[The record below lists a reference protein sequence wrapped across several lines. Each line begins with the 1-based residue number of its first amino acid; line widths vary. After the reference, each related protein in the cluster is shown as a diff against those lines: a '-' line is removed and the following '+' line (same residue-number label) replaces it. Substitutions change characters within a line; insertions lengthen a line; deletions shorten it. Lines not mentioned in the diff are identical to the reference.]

1 MPLNKQL
8 KLKIHESL
16 AAVLPV
22 SLIVLALCAFVVPVD
37 LSTLCL
43 FLAGAALLILGMGF
57 FTLGADMAMMPIGE
71 LVGTLT
77 RTRKLWLILAGWFLI
92 GVLVTVAEPDLAV
105 LARQT
110 PAVPDMVL
118 ILTVA
123 AGVGLFLV
131 LSFLRILLG
140 FLLGV
145 LFGTALAGLCWR
157 FRLIDA
163 LARPLLGVLKSTPV
177 ASFIILALVWV
188 KTTWLAT
195 VISFIMVLPLIYANV
210 REGIDSADRQLLEMA
225 RGFRLSRRKTFRYCY
240 LPAILPF
247 FLSAISSALGF
258 AWKSGIAAEVL
269 GRPARAIGSQIYD
282 SKIYLE
288 TPDLFAWTLVVIL
301 LSVLLER
308 LAVRFVRWAGKRSMR
323 VRL

>member
-1 MPLNKQL
+1 MTTSTTRDKNTRLSP
-8 KLKIHESL
+8 
-16 AAVLPV
+16 
-22 SLIVLALCAFVVPVD
+22 ALR
-37 LSTLCL
+37 
-43 FLAGAALLILGMGF
+43 
-57 FTLGADMAMMPIGE
+57 LGAVAVWLLLWQLASMA
-71 LVGTLT
+71 VGLP
-77 RTRKLWLILAGWFLI
+77 LLL
-92 GVLVTVAEPDLAV
+92 PSPLAV
-105 LARQT
+105 LLRLGQLCTGA
-110 PAVPDMVL
+110 DFW
-118 ILTVA
+118 LTVA
-123 AGVGLFLV
+123 SSL
-131 LSFLRILLG
+131 LRILLG

-157 FRLIDA
+157 FRLVDA

-195 VISFIMVLPLIYANV
+195 VISFIMVLPLVYANV

-225 RGFRLSRRKTFRYCY
+225 QVFRLSRRKTFRYCY

-247 FLSAISSALGF
+247 FLSAVSSALGF

>member
-1 MPLNKQL
+1 MTTSTTRDKNTCL
-8 KLKIHESL
+8 SL
-16 AAVLPV
+16 ALR
-22 SLIVLALCAFVVPVD
+22 
-37 LSTLCL
+37 
-43 FLAGAALLILGMGF
+43 
-57 FTLGADMAMMPIGE
+57 LGAVAVWLLLWQLASMA
-71 LVGTLT
+71 VGLP
-77 RTRKLWLILAGWFLI
+77 LLL
-92 GVLVTVAEPDLAV
+92 PSPLAV
-105 LARQT
+105 LLRLGQLCTGA
-110 PAVPDMVL
+110 DFW
-118 ILTVA
+118 LTVA
-123 AGVGLFLV
+123 SSL
-131 LSFLRILLG
+131 LRILLG

-157 FRLIDA
+157 FRLIDV

-225 RGFRLSRRKTFRYCY
+225 QVFLLSRRKTFRYCY

>member
-1 MPLNKQL
+1 MTTSTTRDKNTRLSP
-8 KLKIHESL
+8 
-16 AAVLPV
+16 
-22 SLIVLALCAFVVPVD
+22 ALR
-37 LSTLCL
+37 
-43 FLAGAALLILGMGF
+43 
-57 FTLGADMAMMPIGE
+57 LGAVAVWLLLWQLASMA
-71 LVGTLT
+71 VGLP
-77 RTRKLWLILAGWFLI
+77 LLL
-92 GVLVTVAEPDLAV
+92 PSPLAV
-105 LARQT
+105 LLRLGQLCTGA
-110 PAVPDMVL
+110 DFW
-118 ILTVA
+118 LTVA
-123 AGVGLFLV
+123 SSL
-131 LSFLRILLG
+131 LRILLG

-157 FRLIDA
+157 FRLADA

-225 RGFRLSRRKTFRYCY
+225 QVFRLSRRKTFRYCY

-247 FLSAISSALGF
+247 FLSAVSSALGF

-288 TPDLFAWTLVVIL
+288 TPDLCAWTLVVIL

>member
-1 MPLNKQL
+1 MAVWLLLWQLASMAVGLPLL
-8 KLKIHESL
+8 
-16 AAVLPV
+16 LP
-22 SLIVLALCAFVVPVD
+22 SP
-37 LSTLCL
+37 
-43 FLAGAALLILGMGF
+43 
-57 FTLGADMAMMPIGE
+57 
-71 LVGTLT
+71 
-77 RTRKLWLILAGWFLI
+77 
-92 GVLVTVAEPDLAV
+92 LAV
-105 LARQT
+105 LLRLGQLCTGA
-110 PAVPDMVL
+110 DFW
-118 ILTVA
+118 LTVA
-123 AGVGLFLV
+123 SSL
-131 LSFLRILLG
+131 LRILLG

-210 REGIDSADRQLLEMA
+210 REGIDSANRQLLEMA
-225 RGFRLSRRKTFRYCY
+225 QVFPALPPQNLPLL
-240 LPAILPF
+240 LPARHPAL
-247 FLSAISSALGF
+247 LSLGDQQRAGLCLEVGHRRRSAGP
-258 AWKSGIAAEVL
+258 SGA
-269 GRPARAIGSQIYD
+269 GDRRQIYD

>member
-1 MPLNKQL
+1 MTTSTTRDRNTRLSP
-8 KLKIHESL
+8 
-16 AAVLPV
+16 
-22 SLIVLALCAFVVPVD
+22 ALR
-37 LSTLCL
+37 
-43 FLAGAALLILGMGF
+43 
-57 FTLGADMAMMPIGE
+57 LGAVAVWLLLWQLASMA
-71 LVGTLT
+71 VGLP
-77 RTRKLWLILAGWFLI
+77 LLL
-92 GVLVTVAEPDLAV
+92 PSPLAV
-105 LARQT
+105 LLRLGQLCTGA
-110 PAVPDMVL
+110 DFW
-118 ILTVA
+118 LTVA
-123 AGVGLFLV
+123 SSL
-131 LSFLRILLG
+131 LRILLG

-157 FRLIDA
+157 FRLIDV

-225 RGFRLSRRKTFRYCY
+225 QVFRLSRRKTFRYCY

>member
-1 MPLNKQL
+1 MTTSTTRDKNTRLSP
-8 KLKIHESL
+8 
-16 AAVLPV
+16 
-22 SLIVLALCAFVVPVD
+22 ALR
-37 LSTLCL
+37 
-43 FLAGAALLILGMGF
+43 
-57 FTLGADMAMMPIGE
+57 LGAVAVWLLLWQLASMA
-71 LVGTLT
+71 VGLP
-77 RTRKLWLILAGWFLI
+77 LLL
-92 GVLVTVAEPDLAV
+92 PSPLAV
-105 LARQT
+105 LLRLGQLCTGA
-110 PAVPDMVL
+110 DFW
-118 ILTVA
+118 LTVA
-123 AGVGLFLV
+123 SSL
-131 LSFLRILLG
+131 LRILLG

-225 RGFRLSRRKTFRYCY
+225 QVFRLSRRKVFRYCY

-247 FLSAISSALGF
+247 FLSAVSSALGF

>member
-1 MPLNKQL
+1 MTTSTTRDKNTRLSP
-8 KLKIHESL
+8 
-16 AAVLPV
+16 
-22 SLIVLALCAFVVPVD
+22 ALR
-37 LSTLCL
+37 
-43 FLAGAALLILGMGF
+43 
-57 FTLGADMAMMPIGE
+57 LGAVAVWLLLWQLASMA
-71 LVGTLT
+71 VGLP
-77 RTRKLWLILAGWFLI
+77 LLL
-92 GVLVTVAEPDLAV
+92 PSPLAV
-105 LARQT
+105 LLRLGQLCTGA
-110 PAVPDMVL
+110 DFW
-118 ILTVA
+118 LTVA
-123 AGVGLFLV
+123 SSL
-131 LSFLRILLG
+131 LRILLG

-157 FRLIDA
+157 FRLVDA

-225 RGFRLSRRKTFRYCY
+225 QVFRLSRRKTFRYCY

-308 LAVRFVRWAGKRSMR
+308 LAVHFVRWAGKRSMR

>member
-1 MPLNKQL
+1 MTTSTTRDKNTRLSP
-8 KLKIHESL
+8 
-16 AAVLPV
+16 
-22 SLIVLALCAFVVPVD
+22 ALR
-37 LSTLCL
+37 
-43 FLAGAALLILGMGF
+43 
-57 FTLGADMAMMPIGE
+57 LGAVAVWLLLWQLASIA
-71 LVGTLT
+71 VGLP
-77 RTRKLWLILAGWFLI
+77 LLL
-92 GVLVTVAEPDLAV
+92 PSPLAV
-105 LARQT
+105 LLRLGQLCTGA
-110 PAVPDMVL
+110 DFWF
-118 ILTVA
+118 TV
-123 AGVGLFLV
+123 VSSL
-131 LSFLRILLG
+131 LRILLG

-157 FRLIDA
+157 FRLIDV

-225 RGFRLSRRKTFRYCY
+225 QVFRLSRRKTFRYCY

-308 LAVRFVRWAGKRSMR
+308 LAVRFVRWTGKRSMR

>member
-1 MPLNKQL
+1 MTTSTTRDKNTRLSP
-8 KLKIHESL
+8 
-16 AAVLPV
+16 
-22 SLIVLALCAFVVPVD
+22 ALR
-37 LSTLCL
+37 
-43 FLAGAALLILGMGF
+43 
-57 FTLGADMAMMPIGE
+57 LGAVAVWLLLWQLASMA
-71 LVGTLT
+71 VGLP
-77 RTRKLWLILAGWFLI
+77 LLL
-92 GVLVTVAEPDLAV
+92 PSPLAV
-105 LARQT
+105 LLRLGQLCTGA
-110 PAVPDMVL
+110 DFW
-118 ILTVA
+118 LTVA
-123 AGVGLFLV
+123 SSL
-131 LSFLRILLG
+131 LRILLG

-225 RGFRLSRRKTFRYCY
+225 QVFRLSRRKTFRYCY

-308 LAVRFVRWAGKRSMR
+308 LAVLFVRWAGKRSMR

>member
-1 MPLNKQL
+1 MTTSTTRDKNTRLSP
-8 KLKIHESL
+8 
-16 AAVLPV
+16 
-22 SLIVLALCAFVVPVD
+22 ALR
-37 LSTLCL
+37 
-43 FLAGAALLILGMGF
+43 
-57 FTLGADMAMMPIGE
+57 LGAVAVWLLLWQLASMA
-71 LVGTLT
+71 VGLP
-77 RTRKLWLILAGWFLI
+77 LLL
-92 GVLVTVAEPDLAV
+92 PSPLAV
-105 LARQT
+105 LLRLGQLCTGA
-110 PAVPDMVL
+110 DFW
-118 ILTVA
+118 LTVA
-123 AGVGLFLV
+123 SSL
-131 LSFLRILLG
+131 LRILLG

-157 FRLIDA
+157 FRLIDV
-163 LARPLLGVLKSTPV
+163 LARQLLGVLKSTPV

-225 RGFRLSRRKTFRYCY
+225 QVFRLSRRKTFRYCY

-247 FLSAISSALGF
+247 FLSAVSSALGF

>member
-1 MPLNKQL
+1 MTTSTTRDKNTRLSP
-8 KLKIHESL
+8 
-16 AAVLPV
+16 
-22 SLIVLALCAFVVPVD
+22 ALR
-37 LSTLCL
+37 
-43 FLAGAALLILGMGF
+43 
-57 FTLGADMAMMPIGE
+57 LGAVAIWLLLWQLASMA
-71 LVGTLT
+71 VGLP
-77 RTRKLWLILAGWFLI
+77 LLL
-92 GVLVTVAEPDLAV
+92 PSPLAV
-105 LARQT
+105 LLRLGQLCTGA
-110 PAVPDMVL
+110 DFW
-118 ILTVA
+118 LTVA
-123 AGVGLFLV
+123 SSL
-131 LSFLRILLG
+131 LRILLG

-157 FRLIDA
+157 FRLIDV

-225 RGFRLSRRKTFRYCY
+225 QVFRLSRRKTFRYCY

-247 FLSAISSALGF
+247 FLSAVSSALGF

>member
-1 MPLNKQL
+1 MMTSTIRDKNTRLSP
-8 KLKIHESL
+8 
-16 AAVLPV
+16 
-22 SLIVLALCAFVVPVD
+22 ALR
-37 LSTLCL
+37 
-43 FLAGAALLILGMGF
+43 
-57 FTLGADMAMMPIGE
+57 LGAVAVWLLLWQLASMAIG
-71 LVGTLT
+71 LPL
-77 RTRKLWLILAGWFLI
+77 LL
-92 GVLVTVAEPDLAV
+92 PSPLAV
-105 LARQT
+105 LLRLGQLCTGA
-110 PAVPDMVL
+110 DFW
-118 ILTVA
+118 LTVA
-123 AGVGLFLV
+123 SSL
-131 LSFLRILLG
+131 LRILLG

-210 REGIDSADRQLLEMA
+210 REGIDSANRQLLEMA
-225 RGFRLSRRKTFRYCY
+225 QVFRLSRRKTFRYCY

>member
-1 MPLNKQL
+1 MTTSTTRDKNTRLSP
-8 KLKIHESL
+8 
-16 AAVLPV
+16 
-22 SLIVLALCAFVVPVD
+22 ALR
-37 LSTLCL
+37 
-43 FLAGAALLILGMGF
+43 
-57 FTLGADMAMMPIGE
+57 LGAVAVWLLLWQLASMA
-71 LVGTLT
+71 VGLP
-77 RTRKLWLILAGWFLI
+77 LLL
-92 GVLVTVAEPDLAV
+92 PSPLAV
-105 LARQT
+105 LLRLGQLCTGA
-110 PAVPDMVL
+110 DFW
-118 ILTVA
+118 LTVA
-123 AGVGLFLV
+123 SSL
-131 LSFLRILLG
+131 LRILLG

-157 FRLIDA
+157 FRLVDA

-195 VISFIMVLPLIYANV
+195 VISFIMVLPLVYANV

-225 RGFRLSRRKTFRYCY
+225 QVFRLSRRKTFRYCY

>member
-1 MPLNKQL
+1 MTTSTTRDKNTRLSP
-8 KLKIHESL
+8 
-16 AAVLPV
+16 
-22 SLIVLALCAFVVPVD
+22 ALR
-37 LSTLCL
+37 
-43 FLAGAALLILGMGF
+43 
-57 FTLGADMAMMPIGE
+57 LGAVAVWLLLWQLASMA
-71 LVGTLT
+71 VGLP
-77 RTRKLWLILAGWFLI
+77 LLL
-92 GVLVTVAEPDLAV
+92 PSPLAV
-105 LARQT
+105 LLRLGQLCTGA
-110 PAVPDMVL
+110 DFW
-118 ILTVA
+118 LTVA
-123 AGVGLFLV
+123 SSL
-131 LSFLRILLG
+131 LRILLG

-157 FRLIDA
+157 FRLADA
-163 LARPLLGVLKSTPV
+163 LARPLLGMLKSTPV

-225 RGFRLSRRKTFRYCY
+225 QVFRLSRRKTFRYCY

-247 FLSAISSALGF
+247 FLSAVSSALGF

>member
-1 MPLNKQL
+1 MTTSTTRDKNIRLSP
-8 KLKIHESL
+8 
-16 AAVLPV
+16 
-22 SLIVLALCAFVVPVD
+22 ALR
-37 LSTLCL
+37 
-43 FLAGAALLILGMGF
+43 
-57 FTLGADMAMMPIGE
+57 LGAVAVWLLLWQLASMA
-71 LVGTLT
+71 VGLP
-77 RTRKLWLILAGWFLI
+77 LLL
-92 GVLVTVAEPDLAV
+92 PSPLAV
-105 LARQT
+105 LLRLGQLCTGA
-110 PAVPDMVL
+110 DFW
-118 ILTVA
+118 LTVA
-123 AGVGLFLV
+123 SSL
-131 LSFLRILLG
+131 LRILLG

-157 FRLIDA
+157 FRLIDV

-225 RGFRLSRRKTFRYCY
+225 QVFRLSRRKTFRYCY

>member
-1 MPLNKQL
+1 MTTSTTRDKNTRLSP
-8 KLKIHESL
+8 
-16 AAVLPV
+16 
-22 SLIVLALCAFVVPVD
+22 ALR
-37 LSTLCL
+37 
-43 FLAGAALLILGMGF
+43 
-57 FTLGADMAMMPIGE
+57 LGAVAVWLLLWQLASMA
-71 LVGTLT
+71 VGLP
-77 RTRKLWLILAGWFLI
+77 LLL
-92 GVLVTVAEPDLAV
+92 PSPLAV
-105 LARQT
+105 LLRLGQLCTGA
-110 PAVPDMVL
+110 DFW
-118 ILTVA
+118 LTVA
-123 AGVGLFLV
+123 SSL
-131 LSFLRILLG
+131 LRILLG

-157 FRLIDA
+157 FRLIDV

-225 RGFRLSRRKTFRYCY
+225 QVFRLSRRKTFRYCY

-247 FLSAISSALGF
+247 FLSAVSSALGF

-308 LAVRFVRWAGKRSMR
+308 LAVRFVRWTGKRSMR

>member
-1 MPLNKQL
+1 MTTSTTRDKNTRLSP
-8 KLKIHESL
+8 
-16 AAVLPV
+16 
-22 SLIVLALCAFVVPVD
+22 ALR
-37 LSTLCL
+37 
-43 FLAGAALLILGMGF
+43 
-57 FTLGADMAMMPIGE
+57 LGAVAIWLLLWQLASMA
-71 LVGTLT
+71 
-77 RTRKLWLILAGWFLI
+77 
-92 GVLVTVAEPDLAV
+92 VALPLLLPSPLAV
-105 LARQT
+105 LLRLGQLCTGA
-110 PAVPDMVL
+110 DFW
-118 ILTVA
+118 LTVA
-123 AGVGLFLV
+123 SSL
-131 LSFLRILLG
+131 LRILLG

-163 LARPLLGVLKSTPV
+163 LARPLLGVFKSTPV

-225 RGFRLSRRKTFRYCY
+225 RVFRLSRRKTFRYCY

>member
-1 MPLNKQL
+1 MTTSTTRDKNTRLSP
-8 KLKIHESL
+8 
-16 AAVLPV
+16 
-22 SLIVLALCAFVVPVD
+22 ALR
-37 LSTLCL
+37 
-43 FLAGAALLILGMGF
+43 
-57 FTLGADMAMMPIGE
+57 LGAVAVWLLLWQLASMA
-71 LVGTLT
+71 VGLP
-77 RTRKLWLILAGWFLI
+77 LLL
-92 GVLVTVAEPDLAV
+92 PSPLAV
-105 LARQT
+105 LLRLGQLCTGA
-110 PAVPDMVL
+110 DFW
-118 ILTVA
+118 LTVA
-123 AGVGLFLV
+123 SSL
-131 LSFLRILLG
+131 LRILLG

-145 LFGTALAGLCWR
+145 LFSTALAGLCWR

-163 LARPLLGVLKSTPV
+163 LARPLLGMLKSTPV

-225 RGFRLSRRKTFRYCY
+225 QVFRLSRRKTFRYCY

-247 FLSAISSALGF
+247 FLSAVSSALGF

>member
-1 MPLNKQL
+1 MTTSTTRDKNTRLSP
-8 KLKIHESL
+8 
-16 AAVLPV
+16 
-22 SLIVLALCAFVVPVD
+22 ALR
-37 LSTLCL
+37 
-43 FLAGAALLILGMGF
+43 
-57 FTLGADMAMMPIGE
+57 LGAVAIWLLLWQLASMA
-71 LVGTLT
+71 VGLP
-77 RTRKLWLILAGWFLI
+77 LLL
-92 GVLVTVAEPDLAV
+92 PSPLAV
-105 LARQT
+105 LLRLGQLCTGA
-110 PAVPDMVL
+110 DFW
-118 ILTVA
+118 LTVA
-123 AGVGLFLV
+123 SSL
-131 LSFLRILLG
+131 LRILLG

-225 RGFRLSRRKTFRYCY
+225 QVFRLSRRKTFRYCY

-247 FLSAISSALGF
+247 FLSAVSSALGF

>member
-1 MPLNKQL
+1 MTTSTTRDKNTRLSP
-8 KLKIHESL
+8 
-16 AAVLPV
+16 
-22 SLIVLALCAFVVPVD
+22 ALR
-37 LSTLCL
+37 
-43 FLAGAALLILGMGF
+43 
-57 FTLGADMAMMPIGE
+57 LGAVAVWLLLWQLASMA
-71 LVGTLT
+71 VGLP
-77 RTRKLWLILAGWFLI
+77 LLL
-92 GVLVTVAEPDLAV
+92 PSPLAV
-105 LARQT
+105 LLRLGQLCTGA
-110 PAVPDMVL
+110 DFW
-118 ILTVA
+118 LTVA
-123 AGVGLFLV
+123 SSL
-131 LSFLRILLG
+131 LRILLG

-157 FRLIDA
+157 FRLIDV

-225 RGFRLSRRKTFRYCY
+225 PGFRLSRRKTFRYCY

-308 LAVRFVRWAGKRSMR
+308 LAVRFVRWTGKRSMR

>member
-1 MPLNKQL
+1 MTTSTTRDKNTRLSP
-8 KLKIHESL
+8 
-16 AAVLPV
+16 
-22 SLIVLALCAFVVPVD
+22 ALR
-37 LSTLCL
+37 
-43 FLAGAALLILGMGF
+43 
-57 FTLGADMAMMPIGE
+57 LGAVAVWLLLWQLASMA
-71 LVGTLT
+71 VGLP
-77 RTRKLWLILAGWFLI
+77 LLL
-92 GVLVTVAEPDLAV
+92 PSPLAV
-105 LARQT
+105 LLRLGQLCTGA
-110 PAVPDMVL
+110 DFW
-118 ILTVA
+118 LTVA
-123 AGVGLFLV
+123 SSL
-131 LSFLRILLG
+131 LRILLG

-225 RGFRLSRRKTFRYCY
+225 QVFRFSRRKTFRYCY

-247 FLSAISSALGF
+247 FLSAVSSALGF

-269 GRPARAIGSQIYD
+269 GRPAWAIGSQIYD

>member
-1 MPLNKQL
+1 MTTSTTRDKNTRLSP
-8 KLKIHESL
+8 
-16 AAVLPV
+16 
-22 SLIVLALCAFVVPVD
+22 ALR
-37 LSTLCL
+37 
-43 FLAGAALLILGMGF
+43 
-57 FTLGADMAMMPIGE
+57 LGAVAVWLLLWQLASMA
-71 LVGTLT
+71 VGLP
-77 RTRKLWLILAGWFLI
+77 LLL
-92 GVLVTVAEPDLAV
+92 PSPLAV
-105 LARQT
+105 LLRLGQLCTGA
-110 PAVPDMVL
+110 DFW
-118 ILTVA
+118 LTVA
-123 AGVGLFLV
+123 SSL
-131 LSFLRILLG
+131 LRILLG

-188 KTTWLAT
+188 KTSWLAT

-225 RGFRLSRRKTFRYCY
+225 QVFRLSRRKTFRYCY

>member
-1 MPLNKQL
+1 MTTSTTRDKNTRLSP
-8 KLKIHESL
+8 
-16 AAVLPV
+16 
-22 SLIVLALCAFVVPVD
+22 ALR
-37 LSTLCL
+37 
-43 FLAGAALLILGMGF
+43 
-57 FTLGADMAMMPIGE
+57 LGAVAIWLLLWQLASMAIG
-71 LVGTLT
+71 LPL
-77 RTRKLWLILAGWFLI
+77 LL
-92 GVLVTVAEPDLAV
+92 PSPLAV
-105 LARQT
+105 LLRLGQLCTGA
-110 PAVPDMVL
+110 DFW
-118 ILTVA
+118 LTVA
-123 AGVGLFLV
+123 SSL
-131 LSFLRILLG
+131 LRILLG

-225 RGFRLSRRKTFRYCY
+225 QVFRLSRRKTFRYCY

-247 FLSAISSALGF
+247 FLSAVSSALGF

>member
-1 MPLNKQL
+1 MTTSTTRDKNTRLSP
-8 KLKIHESL
+8 
-16 AAVLPV
+16 
-22 SLIVLALCAFVVPVD
+22 ALR
-37 LSTLCL
+37 
-43 FLAGAALLILGMGF
+43 
-57 FTLGADMAMMPIGE
+57 LGAVAVWLLLWQLASMA
-71 LVGTLT
+71 VGLP
-77 RTRKLWLILAGWFLI
+77 LLL
-92 GVLVTVAEPDLAV
+92 PSPLAV
-105 LARQT
+105 LLRLGQLCTGA
-110 PAVPDMVL
+110 DFW
-118 ILTVA
+118 LTVA
-123 AGVGLFLV
+123 SSL
-131 LSFLRILLG
+131 LRILLG

-225 RGFRLSRRKTFRYCY
+225 QVFRLSRRKTFRYCY

-247 FLSAISSALGF
+247 FLSAVSSALGF

-288 TPDLFAWTLVVIL
+288 TPDLFAWTLVVIM

>member
-1 MPLNKQL
+1 MMTSTIRDKNTRLSP
-8 KLKIHESL
+8 
-16 AAVLPV
+16 
-22 SLIVLALCAFVVPVD
+22 ALR
-37 LSTLCL
+37 
-43 FLAGAALLILGMGF
+43 
-57 FTLGADMAMMPIGE
+57 LGAVAVWLLLWQLASMA
-71 LVGTLT
+71 VGLP
-77 RTRKLWLILAGWFLI
+77 LLL
-92 GVLVTVAEPDLAV
+92 PSPLAV
-105 LARQT
+105 LLRLGQLCTGA
-110 PAVPDMVL
+110 DFW
-118 ILTVA
+118 LTVA
-123 AGVGLFLV
+123 SSL
-131 LSFLRILLG
+131 LRILLG

-225 RGFRLSRRKTFRYCY
+225 QVFRLSRRKTFRYCY

>member
-1 MPLNKQL
+1 MTTSTTRDKNTRLSP
-8 KLKIHESL
+8 
-16 AAVLPV
+16 
-22 SLIVLALCAFVVPVD
+22 ALR
-37 LSTLCL
+37 
-43 FLAGAALLILGMGF
+43 
-57 FTLGADMAMMPIGE
+57 LGAVAIWLLLWQLASMAIG
-71 LVGTLT
+71 LPL
-77 RTRKLWLILAGWFLI
+77 LL
-92 GVLVTVAEPDLAV
+92 PSPLAV
-105 LARQT
+105 LLRLGQLCTGA
-110 PAVPDMVL
+110 DFW
-118 ILTVA
+118 LTVA
-123 AGVGLFLV
+123 SSL
-131 LSFLRILLG
+131 LRILLG

-225 RGFRLSRRKTFRYCY
+225 QVFRLSRRKTFRYCY

-308 LAVRFVRWAGKRSMR
+308 LAVRFVRWTGKRSMR

>member
-1 MPLNKQL
+1 MTTSTTRDKNTRLSP
-8 KLKIHESL
+8 
-16 AAVLPV
+16 
-22 SLIVLALCAFVVPVD
+22 ALR
-37 LSTLCL
+37 
-43 FLAGAALLILGMGF
+43 
-57 FTLGADMAMMPIGE
+57 LGAVAVWLLLWQLASMA
-71 LVGTLT
+71 VGLP
-77 RTRKLWLILAGWFLI
+77 LLL
-92 GVLVTVAEPDLAV
+92 PSPLAV
-105 LARQT
+105 LLRLGQLCTGA
-110 PAVPDMVL
+110 DFW
-118 ILTVA
+118 LTVA
-123 AGVGLFLV
+123 SSL
-131 LSFLRILLG
+131 LRILLG

-145 LFGTALAGLCWR
+145 LFGTVLAGLCWR

-225 RGFRLSRRKTFRYCY
+225 QVFRLSRRKTFRYCY

>member
-1 MPLNKQL
+1 MTTSTTRDKNIRLSP
-8 KLKIHESL
+8 
-16 AAVLPV
+16 
-22 SLIVLALCAFVVPVD
+22 ALR
-37 LSTLCL
+37 
-43 FLAGAALLILGMGF
+43 
-57 FTLGADMAMMPIGE
+57 LGAVAIWLLLWQLASMAIG
-71 LVGTLT
+71 LPL
-77 RTRKLWLILAGWFLI
+77 LL
-92 GVLVTVAEPDLAV
+92 PSPLAV
-105 LARQT
+105 LLRLGQLCTGA
-110 PAVPDMVL
+110 DFW
-118 ILTVA
+118 LTVA
-123 AGVGLFLV
+123 SSL
-131 LSFLRILLG
+131 LRILLG

-157 FRLIDA
+157 FRLIDV

-225 RGFRLSRRKTFRYCY
+225 QVFRLSRRKTFRYCY

>member
-1 MPLNKQL
+1 MTTSTTRDKNTRLSP
-8 KLKIHESL
+8 
-16 AAVLPV
+16 
-22 SLIVLALCAFVVPVD
+22 ALR
-37 LSTLCL
+37 
-43 FLAGAALLILGMGF
+43 
-57 FTLGADMAMMPIGE
+57 LGAVAVWLLLWQLASIA
-71 LVGTLT
+71 VGLP
-77 RTRKLWLILAGWFLI
+77 LLL
-92 GVLVTVAEPDLAV
+92 PSPLAV
-105 LARQT
+105 LLRLGQLCTGA
-110 PAVPDMVL
+110 DFW
-118 ILTVA
+118 LTVA
-123 AGVGLFLV
+123 SSL
-131 LSFLRILLG
+131 LRILLG

-157 FRLIDA
+157 FRLVDA

-225 RGFRLSRRKTFRYCY
+225 QVFRLSRRKTFRYCY

>member
-1 MPLNKQL
+1 MTTSTTRDKNTRLSP
-8 KLKIHESL
+8 
-16 AAVLPV
+16 
-22 SLIVLALCAFVVPVD
+22 ALR
-37 LSTLCL
+37 
-43 FLAGAALLILGMGF
+43 
-57 FTLGADMAMMPIGE
+57 LGAVAVWLLLWQLASMA
-71 LVGTLT
+71 VGLP
-77 RTRKLWLILAGWFLI
+77 LLL
-92 GVLVTVAEPDLAV
+92 PSPLAV
-105 LARQT
+105 LLRLGQLCTGA
-110 PAVPDMVL
+110 DFW
-118 ILTVA
+118 LTVA
-123 AGVGLFLV
+123 SSL
-131 LSFLRILLG
+131 LRILLG

-157 FRLIDA
+157 FRLIDV
-163 LARPLLGVLKSTPV
+163 LARPLLGGLKSTPV

-210 REGIDSADRQLLEMA
+210 RESIDSADRQLLEMA
-225 RGFRLSRRKTFRYCY
+225 QVFRLSRRKTFRYCY

>member
-1 MPLNKQL
+1 MTTSTTRDKNTRLSP
-8 KLKIHESL
+8 
-16 AAVLPV
+16 
-22 SLIVLALCAFVVPVD
+22 ALR
-37 LSTLCL
+37 
-43 FLAGAALLILGMGF
+43 
-57 FTLGADMAMMPIGE
+57 LGAVAVWLLLWQLASMA
-71 LVGTLT
+71 VGLP
-77 RTRKLWLILAGWFLI
+77 LLL
-92 GVLVTVAEPDLAV
+92 PSPLAV
-105 LARQT
+105 LLRLGQLCTGA
-110 PAVPDMVL
+110 DFW
-118 ILTVA
+118 LTVA
-123 AGVGLFLV
+123 SSL
-131 LSFLRILLG
+131 LRILLG

-188 KTTWLAT
+188 KTSWLAT

-225 RGFRLSRRKTFRYCY
+225 QVFRLSRRKTFRYCY

-247 FLSAISSALGF
+247 FLSAVSSALGF

>member
-1 MPLNKQL
+1 MTTSTTRDKNTRLSPALRLGAVAVWLLLWQLASMAVGLPLL
-8 KLKIHESL
+8 LPSPF
-16 AAVLPV
+16 AVL
-22 SLIVLALCAFVVPVD
+22 LRLGQLC
-37 LSTLCL
+37 T
-43 FLAGAALLILGMGF
+43 
-57 FTLGADMAMMPIGE
+57 GADF
-71 LVGTLT
+71 
-77 RTRKLWLILAGWFLI
+77 W
-92 GVLVTVAEPDLAV
+92 
-105 LARQT
+105 
-110 PAVPDMVL
+110 
-118 ILTVA
+118 LTVA
-123 AGVGLFLV
+123 SSL
-131 LSFLRILLG
+131 LRILLG

-195 VISFIMVLPLIYANV
+195 VISVIRVLPLIYANV

-225 RGFRLSRRKTFRYCY
+225 RVFRLSRRKNFHYCY

>member
-1 MPLNKQL
+1 MTTSTTRDKNTRLSP
-8 KLKIHESL
+8 
-16 AAVLPV
+16 
-22 SLIVLALCAFVVPVD
+22 ALR
-37 LSTLCL
+37 
-43 FLAGAALLILGMGF
+43 
-57 FTLGADMAMMPIGE
+57 LGAVAVWLLLWQLASMA
-71 LVGTLT
+71 VGLP
-77 RTRKLWLILAGWFLI
+77 LLL
-92 GVLVTVAEPDLAV
+92 PSPLAV
-105 LARQT
+105 LLRLGQLCTGA
-110 PAVPDMVL
+110 DFW
-118 ILTVA
+118 LTVA
-123 AGVGLFLV
+123 RSL
-131 LSFLRILLG
+131 LRILLG

-157 FRLIDA
+157 FRLIDV

-225 RGFRLSRRKTFRYCY
+225 QVFRLSRRKTFRYCY

-308 LAVRFVRWAGKRSMR
+308 LAVRFVRWTGKRSMR

>member
-1 MPLNKQL
+1 MTTSTTRDKNTRLSP
-8 KLKIHESL
+8 
-16 AAVLPV
+16 
-22 SLIVLALCAFVVPVD
+22 ALR
-37 LSTLCL
+37 
-43 FLAGAALLILGMGF
+43 
-57 FTLGADMAMMPIGE
+57 LGAVAVWLLLWQLASMA
-71 LVGTLT
+71 VGLP
-77 RTRKLWLILAGWFLI
+77 LLL
-92 GVLVTVAEPDLAV
+92 PSPLAV
-105 LARQT
+105 LLRLGQLCT
-110 PAVPDMVL
+110 GVDFW
-118 ILTVA
+118 LTVA
-123 AGVGLFLV
+123 SSL
-131 LSFLRILLG
+131 LRILLG

-157 FRLIDA
+157 FRLIDV

-225 RGFRLSRRKTFRYCY
+225 QVFRLSRRKTFRYCY

-247 FLSAISSALGF
+247 FLSAVSSALGF

>member
-1 MPLNKQL
+1 MTTSTTRDKNTRLSP
-8 KLKIHESL
+8 
-16 AAVLPV
+16 
-22 SLIVLALCAFVVPVD
+22 ALR
-37 LSTLCL
+37 
-43 FLAGAALLILGMGF
+43 
-57 FTLGADMAMMPIGE
+57 LGAVAIWLLLWQLASMA
-71 LVGTLT
+71 VGLP
-77 RTRKLWLILAGWFLI
+77 LLL
-92 GVLVTVAEPDLAV
+92 PSPLAV
-105 LARQT
+105 LLRLGQLCTGA
-110 PAVPDMVL
+110 DFW
-118 ILTVA
+118 LTVA
-123 AGVGLFLV
+123 SSL
-131 LSFLRILLG
+131 LRILLG

-157 FRLIDA
+157 FRLIDV

-225 RGFRLSRRKTFRYCY
+225 QVFRLSRRKTFRYCY

-308 LAVRFVRWAGKRSMR
+308 LAVRFVRWTGKRSMR

>member
-1 MPLNKQL
+1 MTTSTTRDKNTRLSP
-8 KLKIHESL
+8 
-16 AAVLPV
+16 
-22 SLIVLALCAFVVPVD
+22 ALR
-37 LSTLCL
+37 
-43 FLAGAALLILGMGF
+43 
-57 FTLGADMAMMPIGE
+57 LGAVAVWLLLWQLASMA
-71 LVGTLT
+71 VGLP
-77 RTRKLWLILAGWFLI
+77 LLL
-92 GVLVTVAEPDLAV
+92 PSPLAV
-105 LARQT
+105 LLRLGQLCTGA
-110 PAVPDMVL
+110 DFW
-118 ILTVA
+118 LTV
-123 AGVGLFLV
+123 VSSL
-131 LSFLRILLG
+131 LRILLG

-225 RGFRLSRRKTFRYCY
+225 QVFRLSRRKTFRYCY

>member
-1 MPLNKQL
+1 MTTSTTRDKNTRLSPALRLGAVAVWLLLWQLASMAVGLPLL
-8 KLKIHESL
+8 LPSPF
-16 AAVLPV
+16 AVL
-22 SLIVLALCAFVVPVD
+22 LRLGQLC
-37 LSTLCL
+37 T
-43 FLAGAALLILGMGF
+43 
-57 FTLGADMAMMPIGE
+57 GADF
-71 LVGTLT
+71 
-77 RTRKLWLILAGWFLI
+77 W
-92 GVLVTVAEPDLAV
+92 
-105 LARQT
+105 
-110 PAVPDMVL
+110 
-118 ILTVA
+118 LTVA
-123 AGVGLFLV
+123 SSL
-131 LSFLRILLG
+131 LRILLG

-157 FRLIDA
+157 FRLIDV

-225 RGFRLSRRKTFRYCY
+225 QVFRLSRRKTFRYCY

>member
-1 MPLNKQL
+1 MTTSTTRDKNTRLSP
-8 KLKIHESL
+8 
-16 AAVLPV
+16 
-22 SLIVLALCAFVVPVD
+22 ALR
-37 LSTLCL
+37 
-43 FLAGAALLILGMGF
+43 
-57 FTLGADMAMMPIGE
+57 LGAVAVWLLLWQLASIA
-71 LVGTLT
+71 VGLP
-77 RTRKLWLILAGWFLI
+77 LLL
-92 GVLVTVAEPDLAV
+92 PSPLAV
-105 LARQT
+105 LLRLGQLCTGA
-110 PAVPDMVL
+110 DFW
-118 ILTVA
+118 LTVA
-123 AGVGLFLV
+123 SSL
-131 LSFLRILLG
+131 LRILLG

-225 RGFRLSRRKTFRYCY
+225 QVFRLSRRKTFRYCY

-247 FLSAISSALGF
+247 FLSAVSSALGF

>member
-1 MPLNKQL
+1 MTTSTTRDKNTRLSP
-8 KLKIHESL
+8 
-16 AAVLPV
+16 
-22 SLIVLALCAFVVPVD
+22 ALR
-37 LSTLCL
+37 
-43 FLAGAALLILGMGF
+43 
-57 FTLGADMAMMPIGE
+57 LGAVAVWLLLWQLPSMA
-71 LVGTLT
+71 VGLP
-77 RTRKLWLILAGWFLI
+77 LLL
-92 GVLVTVAEPDLAV
+92 PSPLAV
-105 LARQT
+105 LLRLGQLCTGA
-110 PAVPDMVL
+110 DFW
-118 ILTVA
+118 LTVA
-123 AGVGLFLV
+123 SSL
-131 LSFLRILLG
+131 LRILLG

-225 RGFRLSRRKTFRYCY
+225 QVFRLSRRKTFRYCY

-247 FLSAISSALGF
+247 FLSAVSSALGF